1 MTPTFNIQEWHH
13 CFREATGHDTTL
25 DFYRESMWTEFLRYM
40 MKVRPDFC
48 MADLRAVIANRK
60 RREKLREQGKW
71 SVAFNAVVGSPDIID
86 DEIAEARAKTR
97 EHKPTA
103 RQDILR
109 ATGRPEHKE
118 QPAKSAAEIMAER
131 NLLSSMLAEWRE
143 NNL

>member
-1 MTPTFNIQEWHH
+1 MKATARTPTFNIQEWHH

-71 SVAFNAVVGSPDIID
+71 SVAFNAVVGSPW
-86 DEIAEARAKTR
+86 
-97 EHKPTA
+97 PTA
-103 RQDILR
+103 RPIALPICR
-109 ATGRPEHKE
+109 EPW
-118 QPAKSAAEIMAER
+118 S
-131 NLLSSMLAEWRE
+131 LLVCRLCDAVLIRSLMDVDSHSRCVTQIQTE
-143 NNL
+143 